1 MILFNKR
8 IARNLFRY
16 QTKNLQ
22 TYIDESEQ
30 NVLYN
35 TFSGKDCAFYF
46 FNVWPNRTFDP
57 FITRINMSNSDKKK
71 KLKGL
76 TTKREGHSLKILGE
90 HVTSLALAPRKGNV
104 GVEIRL

>member
-1 MILFNKR
+1 MNLSKMFYMTHFQER
-8 IARNLFRY
+8 I
-16 QTKNLQ
+16 
-22 TYIDESEQ
+22 
-30 NVLYN
+30 VL
-35 TFSGKDCAFYF
+35 FYF

-57 FITRINMSNSDKKK
+57 FITRINMSKSDKKK

-90 HVTSLALAPRKGNV
+90 YVTSLALAPRKGNV